1 MFPLLCISSFYG
13 SSSLQSVFPL
23 FFLIPS
29 FTHCVYFHH
38 CPLFLSECFAYFW
51 LPIIL
56 RYCDLPSR
64 RNFQCHV
71 SSSFHIFYENIFL
84 RKYSIIHSI
93 SYFTRLFTSSV
104 FLLRWFFY
112 PAANISL
119 TFSHSACYILFV
131 LRWFRWTFFP
141 NIYLNV
147 FFSLSAYVSNNGLLH
162 ILPLQSSFRSVYIN
176 FPPIFRFSLYELIVG
191 YWIILSIQIFI
202 CSMYPFP
209 FLPKLLLPSLRK
221 LTIGVLLLE
230 MMISPQHCFL

>member
-1 MFPLLCISSFYG
+1 M
-13 SSSLQSVFPL
+13 SSLSTLPFFIFCLFLPPNHFQIIWSSL
-23 FFLIPS
+23 STKILISRIFFLPHYLWEYFSCENILL
-29 FTHCVYFHH
+29 FTVHLTFQ
-38 CPLFLSECFAYFW
+38 AYF
-51 LPIIL
+51 I
-56 RYCDLPSR
+56 
-64 RNFQCHV
+64 
-71 SSSFHIFYENIFL
+71 
-84 RKYSIIHSI
+84 
-93 SYFTRLFTSSV
+93 SSV

-141 NIYLNV
+141 NISLNV